1 VSSAAE
7 GRPKIAL
14 LVDHPER
21 DLPGLVLTAVEL
33 CRRGAV
39 CHLVPAN
46 LAWKEIWALVPDFTL
61 FNYFRRSNEPLG
73 RGLAEAGLAFGALD
87 TEGGVWPDFNAY
99 TELLWTDESLRRQ
112 AACVCAWGRR
122 MADHLVEERWFRPDQ
137 VVVTGCPR
145 FDFYHPDWRPVIEA
159 NGAERNAVAPQVLLN
174 TNFSTRNP
182 RFATVEQKIETSM
195 RNFGWSLE
203 QIRSLLDTE
212 ERAIDAFIQIARR
225 LARERPECR
234 VLVRPHP
241 FEDPAWYRRALADQS
256 NVIVDNDGPVQPVL
270 FASAAVVQR
279 SCTTGIEAGLAGRP
293 TFSPQWVDAPWLM
306 PTAEAV
312 SVPCATYEEVSA
324 GIGAVLERRF
334 VPEPSITA
342 AIQGVVS
349 DWFCSADGGSHRRV
363 AEAVLDSLPASRPSP
378 GTRAARHLYLA
389 DAAGRPL
396 TGMSAVGGH
405 LRLAARLSPDF
416 SFRAMGN
423 RPALRWTRT
432 PKYFDAPRVQAL
444 ADGVL
449 AANGQRASGMRVRA
463 GAARDSSSNRHGL
476 HMHTVTLTWS

>member
-1 VSSAAE
+1 VE
-7 GRPKIAL
+7 RGPTIAL

-33 CRRGAV
+33 CRRGAT

-73 RGLAEAGLAFGALD
+73 RSLAEAGLAFGVLD
-87 TEGGVWPDFNAY
+87 TEGGVWSDFGAY
-99 TELLWTDESLRRQ
+99 TELLWSDESLRRQ
-112 AACVCAWGRR
+112 AACFCAWGHR
-122 MADHLVEERWFRPDQ
+122 MADHLIEERWFSPDQ

-145 FDFYHPDWRPVIEA
+145 FDFYHPEWRPVVDVYGFERD
-159 NGAERNAVAPQVLLN
+159 GAAPQVLLN

-195 RNFGWSLE
+195 RNFGWTLE
-203 QIRSLLDTE
+203 RIRALLDTE
-212 ERAIDAFIQIARR
+212 EQAIEAFIQLARR
-225 LARERPECR
+225 LARERPDCR

-241 FEDPAWYRRALADQS
+241 FEDPTWYKRALSDQS
-256 NVIVDNDGPVQPVL
+256 NITVDNDGPVQPVL

-293 TFSPQWVDAPWLM
+293 TFSPQWVEAPWLM

-312 SVPCATYEEVSA
+312 SVPCATYEEVA
-324 GIGAVLERRF
+324 EGIGAVLDRRF
-334 VPEPSITA
+334 VPEPSVTA
-342 AIQGVVS
+342 AIQEVVN
-349 DWFCSADGGSHRRV
+349 DWFCSADGGSHGRV
-363 AEAVLDSLPASRPSP
+363 AEAVLKSVPSRSP
-378 GTRAARHLYLA
+378 TTGARAARHLYLA
-389 DAAGRPL
+389 DAAGVPL
-396 TGMSAVGGH
+396 TGASAIGGR

-423 RPALRWTRT
+423 RPALSWTRT
-432 PKYFDAPRVQAL
+432 PKYFDVARVQAL
-444 ADGVL
+444 ADRVV
-449 AANGQRASGMRVRA
+449 AVDQQRAGGMPAVRA
-463 GAARDSSSNRHGL
+463 EAARDGMDNRYGL
-476 HMHTVTLTWS
+476 HMHAVTLSRS